1 MSSSGRDTC
10 QDYLDCCIP
19 PPTYLSQAMI
29 FLDVLTT
36 NSGPPSDG
44 RAQALNCTWA
54 FQCQPPE
61 SHRLAV
67 VKPSIPATS
76 CICPA
81 ADKGHFLQCPNIQHI
96 SLALHSGYSRRWR
109 HMFSAE
115 SKSNRSWQEIAAA
128 ASQEQDSKKLVE
140 LVEELEHALEAR
152 DAEMRAG
159 SKPAH
164 RAAK

>member
-1 MSSSGRDTC
+1 
-10 QDYLDCCIP
+10 
-19 PPTYLSQAMI
+19 
-29 FLDVLTT
+29 
-36 NSGPPSDG
+36 
-44 RAQALNCTWA
+44 
-54 FQCQPPE
+54 
-61 SHRLAV
+61 
-67 VKPSIPATS
+67 
-76 CICPA
+76 
-81 ADKGHFLQCPNIQHI
+81 
-96 SLALHSGYSRRWR
+96 
-109 HMFSAE
+109 MFSAQ